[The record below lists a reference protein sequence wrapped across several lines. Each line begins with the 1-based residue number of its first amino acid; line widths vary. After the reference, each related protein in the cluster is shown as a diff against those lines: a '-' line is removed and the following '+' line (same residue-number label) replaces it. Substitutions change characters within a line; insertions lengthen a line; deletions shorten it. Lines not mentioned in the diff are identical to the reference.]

1 MIAALWV
8 FWSAAA
14 IILYTYALY
23 PLWLWFRASLFAQPW
38 KRDDIRPRVSV
49 IMAVHNGAPLLKAKI
64 SQLLAI
70 DYPKD
75 LLEILIVSDGSND
88 ATNEILAK
96 GSHTRVRSFVLP
108 QRSGKAAA
116 LNVGIREANGDILV
130 FVDIRPVLER
140 DAVRRLVQNFA
151 DRQIGCV
158 GGELRLR
165 SDEHDASTA
174 AVSNL
179 YWRYEQWMRKWEARS
194 GSLLGVYGG
203 FYAVRREL
211 ATQLPDGTIL
221 DDMYQ
226 PLQVARQGYR
236 VVLDESARVWDVWP
250 RTSNGEFARKVRTL
264 AGNFQLLRLAPWL
277 LRRHNPL
284 RWRLFAH
291 KLLRLLVPAQLV
303 LLLITCWM
311 LRGSAFYSILLA
323 AQIVFYAVAL
333 LGLQTDNSLIRKISG
348 PAAAF
353 CLLNAAAVAAL
364 WNFLFSPGPL
374 WEIWGQPQ
382 LAYFGAPPLV
392 EPTTPLTIEAEK

>member
-8 FWSAAA
+8 FWLAAA
-14 IILYTYALY
+14 IILYTYTLY

-49 IMAVHNGAPLLKAKI
+49 IMAVHNGAALLDQKI

-88 ATNEILAK
+88 GTDEILAK
-96 GSHTRVRSFVLP
+96 VVAGVRTFVLP
-108 QRSGKAAA
+108 ERRGKATA
-116 LNVGIREANGDILV
+116 LNVGIRESNGDILV

-140 DAVRRLVQNFA
+140 DAVRRLVENFA

-158 GGELRLR
+158 GGELLLR

-179 YWRYEQWMRKWEARS
+179 YWRYEQWMRKCEARS

-277 LRRHNPL
+277 LSRQNPL

-291 KLLRLLVPAQLV
+291 KLLRLLVPVLLV
-303 LLLITCWM
+303 LLLITSWM

-323 AQIVFYAVAL
+323 AQMVFYAAAL
-333 LGLQTDNSLIRKISG
+333 LGLKFDNRITRRISG

-353 CLLNAAAVAAL
+353 CILNAAAVAAV
-364 WNFLFSPGPL
+364 WKFLFTQGPL
-374 WEIWGQPQ
+374 WKIWGQPQ
-382 LAYFGAPPLV
+382 LIYFGAPPV
-392 EPTTPLTIEAEK
+392 IEPVNPLTTETEK

>member
-8 FWSAAA
+8 FWFAAA
-14 IILYTYALY
+14 IILYTYTLY

-49 IMAVHNGAPLLKAKI
+49 IMAVHNGAALLDQKI

-88 ATNEILAK
+88 GTDEILAK
-96 GSHTRVRSFVLP
+96 VVAGVRTFVLSE
-108 QRSGKAAA
+108 RRGKAAA

-140 DAVRRLVQNFA
+140 DAVRRLVENFA

-158 GGELRLR
+158 GGELLLR

-179 YWRYEQWMRKWEARS
+179 YWRYEQWMRKCEARS

-226 PLQVARQGYR
+226 PFQVARQGYR

-277 LRRHNPL
+277 LRRQNPL
-284 RWRLFAH
+284 RGRLFAH
-291 KLLRLLVPAQLV
+291 KLLRLPVPVLLV
-303 LLLITCWM
+303 LLLITSWM
-311 LRGSAFYSILLA
+311 LRGSPFYSILLA
-323 AQIVFYAVAL
+323 AQIVFYAAAL
-333 LGLQTDNSLIRKISG
+333 LGLKFDNPITRRISG

-353 CLLNAAAVAAL
+353 CLLNAAATVAF
-364 WNFLFSPGPL
+364 WKFLFARGPL
-374 WEIWGQPQ
+374 WKIWVVLPAGDRSPYEMRIGSQ
-382 LAYFGAPPLV
+382 
-392 EPTTPLTIEAEK
+392 

>member
-1 MIAALWV
+1 MIAGWI
-8 FWSAAA
+8 FWLAASV
-14 IILYTYALY
+14 IVYTYAGY
-23 PLWLWFRASLFAQPW
+23 PLWIWLRASLFPRPW
-38 KRDDIRPRVSV
+38 GREQIWPRLSI
-49 IMAVHNGAPLLKAKI
+49 IMAVHNGAPLLHEKI

-88 ATNEILAK
+88 GTNEILA
-96 GSHTRVRSFVLP
+96 RVVAGIRTFVLP
-108 QRSGKAAA
+108 ERCGKAAA
-116 LNVGIREANGDILV
+116 LNVGIREAKGDILV

-140 DAVRRLVQNFA
+140 DAVRRLVENFA
-151 DRQIGCV
+151 DPQIGCV
-158 GGELRLR
+158 GGDLVLR

-174 AVSNL
+174 AVSDF
-179 YWRYEQWMRKWEARS
+179 YWRYEQWMRKCEARS
-194 GSLLGVYGG
+194 GSILGVYGG

-211 ATQLPDGTIL
+211 AAQLPEGTIL

-277 LRRHNPL
+277 LRRQNPL

-291 KLLRLLVPAQLV
+291 KLLRLLVPVLLV
-303 LLLITCWM
+303 LLLITSWM
-311 LRGSAFYSILLA
+311 LRGSAFCSILLA
-323 AQIVFYAVAL
+323 AQILFYAAAL
-333 LGLQTDNSLIRKISG
+333 LGLKFDNRITRRISG

-353 CLLNAAAVAAL
+353 CMLNAAVLVAFCKL
-364 WNFLFSPGPL
+364 LFIRGPL
-374 WEIWGQPQ
+374 WKIWVQPRMN
-382 LAYFGAPPLV
+382 
-392 EPTTPLTIEAEK
+392 